1 MDFVKK
7 GKLVIETEIAGLRHV
22 QKLLD
27 GDFEKAVQLM
37 LEVLAAKRKFIVIGV
52 GKSGNVGHKIAATLT
67 STGAPSIV
75 LDASDAVHGD
85 MGVVAEGDLIL
96 ALSYSGETEELLRLL
111 PFLKRFNVKMIAM
124 TGYPRSTLARH
135 ADIHIDVHIPKE
147 ACPLNLAPTSS
158 TTAMMAMGDALA
170 MVILEARGFRK
181 EDFARFHPGGQLGR
195 NLLTRVQDV
204 MRPLD
209 QVAMLSETATV
220 RDALSQWNLKRAGAV
235 IVTGEKTKKGKIVGI
250 YTHGDFVRG
259 YQADAGV
266 GERRL
271 SEVMT
276 RGPITVRVDKLA
288 VEVLNVFQQ
297 HRIDDLVV
305 VDAQQRPVGLVD
317 AQDIAKLKLM

>member
-1 MDFVKK
+1 MDFVTK
-7 GKLVIETEIAGLRHV
+7 GKRVIDIEIAGLRHV
-22 QKLLD
+22 QKGLN
-27 GDFEKAVQLM
+27 GDFEDAVKLM
-37 LEVLAAKRKFIVIGV
+37 LSVLAAGRKFVVLGV
-52 GKSGNVGHKIAATLT
+52 GKSGNIGQKIAATLT
-67 STGAPSIV
+67 STGSPTVI

-85 MGVVAEGDLIL
+85 LGVVQDGDLVL
-96 ALSYSGETEELLRLL
+96 ALSKSGETEEVLRLL
-111 PFLKRFNVKMIAM
+111 PLLKRSNVKMISM
-124 TGYPRSTLARH
+124 TSHPRSTLAKQS
-135 ADIHIDVHIPKE
+135 DVHLNIFTPKE

-158 TTAMMAMGDALA
+158 TTAMLAVGDALA
-170 MVILEARGFRK
+170 MVLLEARGFKK

-209 QVAMLSETATV
+209 QVALLGEKATV
-220 RDALSQWNLKRAGAV
+220 HDALEAWNVKRSGAA
-235 IVTGEKTKKGKIVGI
+235 IVTGPKGKIVGI

-259 YQADAGV
+259 YQGDSAV
-266 GERRL
+266 GGRRL

-288 VEVLNVFQQ
+288 VEVLNVFQK

>member
-7 GKLVIETEIAGLRHV
+7 GKRVIEIEIAGLRHV
-22 QKLLD
+22 QKRLD
-27 GDFEKAVQLM
+27 GDFEKAVELM
-37 LEVLAAKRKFIVIGV
+37 LEVLAAGRKFIVIGV
-52 GKSGNVGHKIAATLT
+52 GKSGNIGQKIAATLT
-67 STGAPSIV
+67 STGSPTVI

-85 MGVVAEGDLIL
+85 LGVVSEGDLVI
-96 ALSYSGETEELLRLL
+96 ALSKSGETEEILRLL
-111 PFLKRFNVKMIAM
+111 PLLKRVNVKMVSM
-124 TGYPRSTLARH
+124 TGHPRSTLAKQS
-135 ADIHIDVHIPKE
+135 DVHLNVDTPME

-158 TTAMMAMGDALA
+158 TTAMLAVGDALA
-170 MVILEARGFRK
+170 MVVLEARGFKK

-195 NLLTRVQDV
+195 HLLTRVQDV

-209 QVAMLSETATV
+209 QVALLGEKATV
-220 RDALSQWNLKRAGAV
+220 NEALMQWNVKRAGAAIV
-235 IVTGEKTKKGKIVGI
+235 IGPKGKIVGI

-259 YQADAGV
+259 YQTDAKV
-266 GERRL
+266 GGKKL

-276 RGPITVRVDKLA
+276 KGPITVRVDKLA
-288 VEVLNVFQQ
+288 VEVLNVFQK